1 MKKTRRF
8 VALLLAAVLAL
19 ALFTA
24 CGAAGAEEPQSAIG
38 KVYEDWFVEKINSK
52 RPADKPVQKVDVKRS
67 EMRAALAKI
76 SEDGKFTAKDG
87 YYEEQNETEK
97 ESHYWFII
105 SNPNPWDDGVS
116 ETKAVALTPE
126 NLTKYGQNA
135 CGRSENMT
143 KYGPSYFVLEEQLYR
158 TKEYDIATRVMDGKT
173 YVAVY
178 LCLEKKPS

>member
-67 EMRAALAKI
+67 EMRAALEKI
-76 SEDGKFTAKDG
+76 GEDGKFTAGDG
-87 YYEEQNETEK
+87 HYEDSNGLK
-97 ESHYWFII
+97 ESWYWLIL
-105 SNPNPWDDGVS
+105 SDPRPWNVS
-116 ETKAVALTPE
+116 ANKTVDAVVLTPE
-126 NLTKYGQNA
+126 NLTQYG
-135 CGRSENMT
+135 SDSFIT
-143 KYGPSYFVLEEQLYR
+143 KEQLYR
-158 TKEYDIATRVMDGKT
+158 INEYDIVTRVIDGKT
-173 YVAVY
+173 YAAVY
-178 LCLEKKPS
+178 VHLEDAHS

>member
-76 SEDGKFTAKDG
+76 GEDGKFTAGDG
-87 YYEEQNETEK
+87 LDEDSHGYEE
-97 ESHYWFII
+97 SWYWLILSDQI
-105 SNPNPWDDGVS
+105 LWSVS
-116 ETKAVALTPE
+116 KNKTVDAVALTPE
-126 NLTKYGQNA
+126 NLTKYGPNYYFHD
-135 CGRSENMT
+135 SE
-143 KYGPSYFVLEEQLYR
+143 LYR
-158 TKEYDIATRVMDGKT
+158 INEYDIVTRVIDGKT
-173 YVAVY
+173 YAAVY
-178 LCLEKKPS
+178 VHFEKKPS